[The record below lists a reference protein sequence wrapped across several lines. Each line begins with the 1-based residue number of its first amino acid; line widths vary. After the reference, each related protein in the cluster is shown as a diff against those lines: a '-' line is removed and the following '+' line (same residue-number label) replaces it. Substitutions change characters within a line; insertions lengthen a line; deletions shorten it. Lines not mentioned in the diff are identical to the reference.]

1 MAASVAHKKRDRIM
15 GFDEIY
21 ARVPAEQVERLKEF
35 RLTHKYKHLLFD
47 GAEWEYI
54 SCGRGEQTLLVLPG
68 GLSVG
73 ESSFPLITAFE
84 NEYRIIAPSYALSL
98 TMTGLCD
105 GMAHILETEG
115 VNQAHVLGGSYGGLV
130 AQYFVR
136 KYPDKARSLI
146 LSHTFVASQIFE
158 KPLQIADKLSRVL
171 PRSLFVPLLKLRF
184 NKILLSTLRE
194 VKHPE
199 FEFWRAYL
207 NEAVASVHLKEVAVH
222 QSRVL
227 LDLARQ
233 PQFSPEDLKAWR
245 GGILIIDSDNDPAI
259 SAKDRRLLRNTYPQA
274 QAHTFH
280 GAGHASSILMRE
292 EVISI
297 IRCFLDDPAGER
309 QPAAG
314 NSNVGG

>member
-1 MAASVAHKKRDRIM
+1 M

-35 RLTHKYKHLLFD
+35 RFTHKYKHLLVD

-54 SCGRGEQTLLVLPG
+54 SCGRGEQALLVLPG

-73 ESSFPLITAFE
+73 ESAFHLITAFE
-84 NEYRIIAPSYALSL
+84 NEFRIIAPSYALSL

-105 GMAHILETEG
+105 GIAHILETEG

-146 LSHTFVASQIFE
+146 LSHTVVMVPIFE
-158 KPLQIADKLSRVL
+158 KPLQIAEKLSRIL
-171 PRSLFVPLLKLRF
+171 PRSLFAPLLKLRL
-184 NKILLSTLRE
+184 NKIILSTLRNA
-194 VKHPE
+194 KHPE

-207 NEAVASVHLKEVAVH
+207 NEAVASNRLREFAFH
-222 QSRVL
+222 QNRVL
-227 LDLARQ
+227 LDLARR
-233 PQFSPEDLKAWR
+233 PQFSPEDLEAWR

-259 SAKDRRLLRNTYPQA
+259 SAKDRELLRKTYPRA
-274 QAHTFH
+274 QTHSFH
-280 GAGHASSILMRE
+280 ATGHVSSILKRE
-292 EVISI
+292 EVFSI
-297 IRCFLDDPAGER
+297 IGSFLDEPAVR
-309 QPAAG
+309 RRPAAG
-314 NSNVGG
+314 NSNMKDQ